1 MTVGGDV
8 VNRKN
13 GSRSNRF
20 GDNGSRNER
29 RSTSQPSAIGE
40 TLDHYLAYLGAPPI
54 RTLSSLQESWT
65 EIVGPALAEPTRPVE
80 LVDGVLIIGCDD
92 ATWAS
97 QVGWM
102 EAQIIARFRSHFP
115 DTEIRRIKARIGR

>member
-1 MTVGGDV
+1 M
-8 VNRKN
+8 NRNTDSRKA
-13 GSRSNRF
+13 GSGNS
-20 GDNGSRNER
+20 GARNMR
-29 RSTSQPSAIGE
+29 RSSPDPSAIGE

-54 RTLSSLQESWT
+54 RTLSSLQERWT

-80 LVDGVLIIGCDD
+80 LIDGVLVIGCDD

-102 EAQIIARFRSHFP
+102 EAQIITRFRDHFP